1 MLVVIKCFQV
11 LSFFYEF
18 FLSNIWPKR
27 AVLHPRSPVQEQRQG
42 KKILTSASAN
52 TEMFEATT
60 RTSTEADTPSNIPF
74 TWKPI
79 IGNNFVEDV
88 NYNKFDEVNCL

>member
-1 MLVVIKCFQV
+1 MV
-11 LSFFYEF
+11 SYNYEF

-27 AVLHPRSPVQEQRQG
+27 AVLHPRAPVQEKRQG

-52 TEMFEATT
+52 TETFEANM
-60 RTSTEADTPSNIPF
+60 RISTEADTQSNLPF

-88 NYNKFDEVNCL
+88 NYNKFDEVKCM